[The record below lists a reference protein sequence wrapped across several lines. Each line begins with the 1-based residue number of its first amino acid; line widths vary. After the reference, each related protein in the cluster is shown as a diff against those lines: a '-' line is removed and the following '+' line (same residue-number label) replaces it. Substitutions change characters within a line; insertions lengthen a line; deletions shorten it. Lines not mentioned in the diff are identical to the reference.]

1 MPTST
6 SATEEMQYGRKTIPV
21 LKAATSSTARRR
33 RRKHAIAT
41 VTAAAFCLSLPAN
54 INAFS
59 VDFLTS
65 TTVRG
70 PLHKTLNNL
79 SGGSIPTRTSLSA
92 VTDPEVLL
100 KDILEASS
108 LSSKDNNE
116 NGNGKEQIRG
126 QTNGKHQH
134 ANNGSD
140 DGTRTRIQM
149 NIQDLYRLESSYD
162 LDCNQENTDAKHHS
176 KNKEKSLSEIKSKT
190 SPSSSTTSTKKR
202 NSSPSERSIHD
213 IAKKLSFSK
222 RKPSA
227 RTATMPGFRNKKT
240 SQRHQSFR
248 DGLEIAKRSNTHMA
262 GKIHS
267 VLHSEKEQ
275 KKRRKENSEA
285 MYRGSASVPDSLIAF
300 TREIHMESRITPKE
314 EVELGTMTQEA
325 IGIEKIHHELELKLN
340 RKPTD
345 NEWCAAAGKIN
356 MEALQTA
363 VEDGMEAK
371 DRLVTSNLRM
381 VQGVVNLYIRNGL
394 GSQYNA
400 GDLMQE
406 GITGLIRAAEKFDPE
421 RGFRFSTYAMYWIRA
436 AVKRSQIIQSSVIKV
451 PQRLH
456 DTRKKIIKIE
466 SELKRELGHK
476 PNKAQLASALGIT
489 ILQLDRCNKAM
500 AQQ

>member
-1 MPTST
+1 MDHPEEVKITNALRSFRGWTPLDTHPSSVFRFFYQKLVITHQTRRNLFSIPCSLHTHSVEHCNIGKITKCAHNCIYFTNTTKTYFNLYFINMPTST
-6 SATEEMQYGRKTIPV
+6 SATEEKQYGRKTIPV
-21 LKAATSSTARRR
+21 LKATSSTARRR

-176 KNKEKSLSEIKSKT
+176 KNKEKLLSEIKSKT

-300 TREIHMESRITPKE
+300 TREIHMVS
-314 EVELGTMTQEA
+314 
-325 IGIEKIHHELELKLN
+325 
-340 RKPTD
+340 
-345 NEWCAAAGKIN
+345 
-356 MEALQTA
+356 
-363 VEDGMEAK
+363 
-371 DRLVTSNLRM
+371 
-381 VQGVVNLYIRNGL
+381 
-394 GSQYNA
+394 
-400 GDLMQE
+400 
-406 GITGLIRAAEKFDPE
+406 
-421 RGFRFSTYAMYWIRA
+421 
-436 AVKRSQIIQSSVIKV
+436 
-451 PQRLH
+451 
-456 DTRKKIIKIE
+456 
-466 SELKRELGHK
+466 
-476 PNKAQLASALGIT
+476 
-489 ILQLDRCNKAM
+489 
-500 AQQ
+500 